1 MRLLPGRFKAR
12 LSGTDIVTKTDMPA
26 FKWQRLRL
34 PALVVVLAG
43 LYVLARQ
50 SGLLDDVDPRRI
62 RAIVEQWGLYSVIL
76 YVVLFSIGL
85 FLYVPGT
92 LFIIA
97 AGLAYGKL
105 WGVPIALLGVN
116 IAINVSFLTVRL
128 IGGTPFEQ
136 HSHPFVGKL
145 LKGLH
150 ASPVTNIAIMRLVF
164 WTAPGLN
171 YLLALSAVKPQQH
184 FLGSLVGTIIPVTV
198 MVYFTDWL
206 MLKIFQ

>member
-1 MRLLPGRFKAR
+1 
-12 LSGTDIVTKTDMPA
+12 MPA

-50 SGLLDDVDPRRI
+50 SGLLEDVDPHRI
-62 RAIVEQWGLYSVIL
+62 RAIVEQWGLYGVIL
-76 YVVLFSIGL
+76 YVVLFSVGL

-116 IAINVSFLTVRL
+116 IAINVSYLTVRL
-128 IGGTPFEQ
+128 IGGTPFGQ

-184 FLGSLVGTIIPVTV
+184 FFGSLLGTIIPVTG

>member
-1 MRLLPGRFKAR
+1 MVPRCISRTQRAKAR
-12 LSGTDIVTKTDMPA
+12 LSDTDTVTKTDMPA

-34 PALVVVLAG
+34 PALVVV
-43 LYVLARQ
+43 
-50 SGLLDDVDPRRI
+50 
-62 RAIVEQWGLYSVIL
+62 
-76 YVVLFSIGL
+76 
-85 FLYVPGT
+85 
-92 LFIIA
+92 
-97 AGLAYGKL
+97 LAYGKL

-150 ASPVTNIAIMRLVF
+150 ASPITNIAIMRLVF

-184 FLGSLVGTIIPVTV
+184 FLGSLLGTIIPVTG

>member
-1 MRLLPGRFKAR
+1 MRLLPGRFNAR

-50 SGLLDDVDPRRI
+50 SGLLDDVDPHRI
-62 RAIVEQWGLYSVIL
+62 RAIVEQWGLYGVIL
-76 YVVLFSIGL
+76 YVVLFSVGL

-105 WGVPIALLGVN
+105 WGVPIALLGVSDKRF
-116 IAINVSFLTVRL
+116 VSHGSIDRR
-128 IGGTPFEQ
+128 
-136 HSHPFVGKL
+136 
-145 LKGLH
+145 H
-150 ASPVTNIAIMRLVF
+150 AL
-164 WTAPGLN
+164 
-171 YLLALSAVKPQQH
+171 
-184 FLGSLVGTIIPVTV
+184 
-198 MVYFTDWL
+198 
-206 MLKIFQ
+206 